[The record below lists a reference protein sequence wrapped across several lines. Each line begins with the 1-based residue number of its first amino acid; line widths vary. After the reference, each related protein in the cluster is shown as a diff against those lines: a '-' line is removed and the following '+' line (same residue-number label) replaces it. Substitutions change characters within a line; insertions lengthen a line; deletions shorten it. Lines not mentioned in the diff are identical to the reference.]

1 MDIGVGP
8 RETLKN
14 PGALIHNSHWIKPLG
29 GGGGVGEYWKGWVE
43 FFSAWGIE
51 EVSEDWT
58 ERL

>member
-14 PGALIHNSHWIKPLG
+14 PGALIHNSHLVVVVVG
-29 GGGGVGEYWKGWVE
+29 GGRYWKGWVE